1 MTDGPYAETR
11 EQLGGFFLLEA
22 RDRREAVELALCPAR
37 KHRGAA
43 DRGSAARGAPLL
55 RPVLIIASTGRCGT
69 RALCDAL
76 TAASDHRVRHEPE
89 PLLLEEAQR
98 AYHGHW
104 RYSWIFLQRLLAW
117 RRLDGTPYGEAVRCP
132 TLLGDI
138 ARVTRSARFVILFR
152 EPEQYVRSAWGR
164 GVLRKGNAWDR
175 YRLLPNSAD
184 ALAIGDQIALHYAE
198 VNRIL
203 ADFAVRYAKRVTVC
217 ETNHLDRAFPPLC
230 TFAGVKVLDRAAAEA
245 ILSARPN
252 AGPLSR
258 YGESEAPMVSAQA
271 RSAAVLAYQ
280 RLRGLAEDGDSSVE
294 P

>member
-1 MTDGPYAETR
+1 M
-11 EQLGGFFLLEA
+11 
-22 RDRREAVELALCPAR
+22 
-37 KHRGAA
+37 
-43 DRGSAARGAPLL
+43 
-55 RPVLIIASTGRCGT
+55 LIIASTGRCGT

-76 TAASDHRVRHEPE
+76 TAASDHRVHHEPE

-98 AYHGHW
+98 AYHGRW
-104 RYSWIFLQRLLAW
+104 RYSWVFLQRLFAW

-138 ARVTRSARFVILFR
+138 ARVTRRARFVILFR
-152 EPEQYVRSAWGR
+152 EPEEYVRSAWGR
-164 GVLRKGNAWDR
+164 GVLRKGNVWDR
-175 YRLLPNSAD
+175 YRLLPNGSD

-203 ADFAVRYAKRVTVC
+203 AEFAVRHAQRVTVC
-217 ETNHLDRAFPPLC
+217 ETRHLDQAFPQLC
-230 TFAGVKVLDRAAAEA
+230 AFAGVKVLDRAAAEA

-258 YGESEAPMVSAQA
+258 YAEPETPAVSAEV
-271 RSAAVLAYQ
+271 RSAASLAYQ
-280 RLRGLAEDGDSSVE
+280 RLRALAGDSSVE